1 MKPNQ
6 EHMADLLAVSTPA
19 AYDLNMR
26 ALGFGRSERSLR
38 LTAAASHQGRVVVM
52 VPSAARAEKTREAL
66 QELGAKMANVEIVAP
81 DPAQNPLKGRHSS
94 RMFHDPDAFNPQ
106 HLPRGFRG

>member
-1 MKPNQ
+1 
-6 EHMADLLAVSTPA
+6 
-19 AYDLNMR
+19 
-26 ALGFGRSERSLR
+26 
-38 LTAAASHQGRVVVM
+38 
-52 VPSAARAEKTREAL
+52 
-66 QELGAKMANVEIVAP
+66 MANVEIVAP